1 MVYVQ
6 SVDGA
11 PLMPC
16 SEAKAR
22 HLLKQH
28 RARRVR
34 NTPFTIRLKSVVDGH
49 VQPVSLGVDPGYR
62 HIGLSATTNDRVLFE
77 AIAECRT
84 DIPKLMEK
92 RRILRRSRRNR
103 KTRYREPRFNNR
115 VHSKHRGWLAPSVE
129 QRIGYHIHLIDFVC
143 RLLPVSR
150 IVVEEAKFDIHKIQD
165 PDVEGVGYQHGP
177 QYGFENVKEYVKWRD
192 GFKCQYCHHKGD
204 SDTKLEIHHV
214 IQRKD
219 GGSDRPDNL
228 VTLCH
233 DCHAALHRGEF
244 TLRKPK
250 GGYKAPTFMGEM
262 RKKLV
267 ERLKAK
273 YGNMVHTTF
282 GYITR
287 IERTVARLSKDHNID
302 ARVISGNPKAKTDGI
317 VWRITK
323 HRCHNRKLHREVPA
337 KHGRRQVAQAARRVF
352 GFGLHDKVV
361 VVGSGQT
368 CRISGLRTSGYF
380 ALRTLNDDALL
391 NPNYSKL
398 KLLERA
404 GGLIMVPSIL
414 SKY

>member
-34 NTPFTIRLKSVVDGH
+34 NTPFTIRLKSVVDGQ

-62 HIGLSATTNDRVLFE
+62 HIGLSATTDDCVLFD
-77 AIAECRT
+77 AVAECRA

-92 RRILRRSRRNR
+92 RRSLRKSRRNR
-103 KTRYREPRFNNR
+103 KTRYREPRFDNR

-129 QRIGYHIHLIDFVC
+129 QRIGYHIHLIEFVC
-143 RLLPVSR
+143 KLLPVSR
-150 IVVEEAKFDIHKIQD
+150 IVVEEAKFDIRKIQD

-177 QYGFENVKEYVKWRD
+177 QYGFDNVKEYVRCRD
-192 GFKCQYCHHKGD
+192 GYKCRKCGNKTHLEVHH
-204 SDTKLEIHHV
+204 IV
-214 IQRKD
+214 QRKD
-219 GGSDRPDNL
+219 GGTNHRDNL

-244 TLRKPK
+244 TLPKPR
-250 GGYKAPTFMGEM
+250 GGYKDPAFMNQM
-262 RKKLV
+262 RNKLV

-273 YGNMVHTTF
+273 YGNMVQTTF
-282 GYITR
+282 GYLTR
-287 IERTVARLSKDHNID
+287 IGRTAAGLPKDHNID
-302 ARVISGNPKAKTDGI
+302 ARIISGNANAKLNDI
-317 VWRITK
+317 MWRITK

-337 KHGRRQVAQAARRVF
+337 KHGRRRAAQSAHRVF
-352 GFGLHDKVV
+352 GFGLHDRVTV
-361 VVGSGQT
+361 TTNDTSGYLAV
-368 CRISGLRTSGYF
+368 LRTSGIFVIRDANGDLVAECTYRR
-380 ALRTLNDDALL
+380 LR
-391 NPNYSKL
+391 
-398 KLLERA
+398 LLERA
-404 GGLIMVPSIL
+404 GGIRLVPSA
-414 SKY
+414 SS

>member
-6 SVDGA
+6 SIDGA

-62 HIGLSATTNDRVLFE
+62 HIGLSATTNDRILFE

-92 RRILRRSRRNR
+92 RRSLRRGRRHR

-115 VHSKHRGWLAPSVE
+115 VRSKHCGWLAPSVE

-143 RLLPVSR
+143 RLLPISR
-150 IVVEEAKFDIHKIQD
+150 IVVEKAKFDTHKIEN
-165 PDVEGVGYQHGP
+165 PDIEGVGYQHGP
-177 QYGFENVKEYVKWRD
+177 QYRFENVKEYVRWRD
-192 GFKCQYCHHKGD
+192 GYKCQHCHHKGD
-204 SDTKLEIHHV
+204 SETRLEVHHI

-219 GGSDRPDNL
+219 GGTDHRDNL

-233 DCHAALHRGEF
+233 DCHVALHRGEF
-244 TLRKPK
+244 TLRKPR
-250 GGYKAPTFMGEM
+250 GGHKEPTFMNEM
-262 RKKLV
+262 RNKLV

-273 YGNMVHTTF
+273 YGNMIHTTF

-287 IERTVARLSKDHNID
+287 IERTVAGLPKDHNTD
-302 ARVISGNPKAKTDGI
+302 ARTISGNPKAKPNGI
-317 VWRITK
+317 VWQITK

-337 KHGRRQVAQAARRVF
+337 KHVRRQSTKSARRVF

-361 VVGSGQT
+361 MEGGQI
-368 CRISGLRTSGYF
+368 CWIIGLRTSGYF
-380 ALRTLNDDALL
+380 ALRTLNDNALL
-391 NPNYSKL
+391 NPNYSRL
-398 KLLERA
+398 RLLERA
-404 GGLIMVPSIL
+404 GGLIMVPTAS
-414 SKY
+414 STF

>member
-6 SVDGA
+6 SIDGA

-62 HIGLSATTNDRVLFE
+62 HIGLSATTNDRILFE

-92 RRILRRSRRNR
+92 RRSLRRGRRHR

-115 VHSKHRGWLAPSVE
+115 VRSKHRGWLAPSVE

-143 RLLPVSR
+143 RLLPISR
-150 IVVEEAKFDIHKIQD
+150 IVVEKAKFDTHKIEN
-165 PDVEGVGYQHGP
+165 PDIEGVGYQHGP
-177 QYGFENVKEYVKWRD
+177 QYGFENVKEYVRWRD
-192 GFKCQYCHHKGD
+192 GYKCQHCHHKGD
-204 SDTKLEIHHV
+204 SETRLEVHHI

-219 GGSDRPDNL
+219 GGTDHRDNL

-233 DCHAALHRGEF
+233 DCHVALHRGEF
-244 TLRKPK
+244 TLRKPR
-250 GGYKAPTFMGEM
+250 GGHKEPTFMNEM
-262 RKKLV
+262 RNKLV
-267 ERLKAK
+267 ERLKTK
-273 YGNMVHTTF
+273 YGNMIHTTF

-287 IERTVARLSKDHNID
+287 IERTVAGLPKDHNTD
-302 ARVISGNPKAKTDGI
+302 ARTISGNPKAKPNGI
-317 VWRITK
+317 VWQITK

-337 KHGRRQVAQAARRVF
+337 KHGRRQSTKSARRVF

-361 VVGSGQT
+361 MEGGQI
-368 CRISGLRTSGYF
+368 CWIIGLRTSGYF
-380 ALRTLNDDALL
+380 ALRTLNDNALL
-391 NPNYSKL
+391 NPNYSRL
-398 KLLERA
+398 RLLERA
-404 GGLIMVPSIL
+404 GGLIMVPTAS
-414 SKY
+414 STF

>member
-16 SEAKAR
+16 TEAKAR

-62 HIGLSATTNDRVLFE
+62 HIGLSATTGNRVLFE
-77 AIAECRT
+77 AVAECRT

-92 RRILRRSRRNR
+92 RRSLRRSRRNR

-115 VHSKHRGWLAPSVE
+115 VRSKHRGWLAPSVE
-129 QRIGYHIHLIDFVC
+129 QRIGYHIHLIEFVYK
-143 RLLPVSR
+143 LLPVSR
-150 IVVEEAKFDIHKIQD
+150 IVVEEAKFDTHKIEN

-177 QYGFENVKEYVKWRD
+177 QYGFENVKEYVRCRD
-192 GFKCQYCHHKGD
+192 GYKCRKCGSKTHLEVHH
-204 SDTKLEIHHV
+204 IV
-214 IQRKD
+214 QRKD
-219 GGSDRPDNL
+219 GGTDHRDNL

-244 TLRKPK
+244 TFQKPR
-250 GGYKAPTFMGEM
+250 GGYKEPTFMNEM
-262 RKKLV
+262 CNKLV
-267 ERLKAK
+267 ERLKAR
-273 YGNMVHTTF
+273 YGDMIHTTF

-287 IERTVARLSKDHNID
+287 IGRTAANLPKDHNTD
-302 ARVISGNPKAKTDGI
+302 ARTISGNAKARPNDV
-317 VWRITK
+317 VWRIMK
-323 HRCHNRKLHREVPA
+323 NRCHNRKLHREVPA
-337 KHGRRQVAQAARRVF
+337 KHGRRQATQAARRIF

-361 VVGSGQT
+361 VAEDGQT
-368 CRISGLRTSGYF
+368 CRISGLRTSGRF
-380 ALRTLNDDALL
+380 ALRTNDNTLL
-391 NPNYSKL
+391 NLRYNRL
-398 KLLERA
+398 RLLERA
-404 GGLIMVPSIL
+404 GGLIMVPSA
-414 SKY
+414 SSTF

>member
-6 SVDGA
+6 SIDGA

-62 HIGLSATTNDRVLFE
+62 HIGLSATTNDRILFE

-92 RRILRRSRRNR
+92 RRSLRRGRRHR

-115 VHSKHRGWLAPSVE
+115 VRSKHRGWLAPSVE

-143 RLLPVSR
+143 RLLPISR
-150 IVVEEAKFDIHKIQD
+150 IVVEKAKFDTHKIEN
-165 PDVEGVGYQHGP
+165 PDIEGVGYQHGP
-177 QYGFENVKEYVKWRD
+177 QYRFENVKEYVRWRD
-192 GFKCQYCHHKGD
+192 GYKCQHCHHKGD
-204 SDTKLEIHHV
+204 SETRLEVHHI

-219 GGSDRPDNL
+219 GGTDHRDNL

-233 DCHAALHRGEF
+233 DCHVALHRGEF
-244 TLRKPK
+244 TLRKPR
-250 GGYKAPTFMGEM
+250 GGHKEPTFMNEM
-262 RKKLV
+262 RNKLV

-273 YGNMVHTTF
+273 YGNMIHTTF

-287 IERTVARLSKDHNID
+287 IERTVAGLPKDHNTD
-302 ARVISGNPKAKTDGI
+302 ARTISGNPKAKPNGI
-317 VWRITK
+317 VWQITK

-337 KHGRRQVAQAARRVF
+337 KHVRRQSTKSARRVF

-361 VVGSGQT
+361 MEGGQI
-368 CRISGLRTSGYF
+368 CWIIGLRTSGYF
-380 ALRTLNDDALL
+380 ALRTLNDNALL
-391 NPNYSKL
+391 NPNYSRL
-398 KLLERA
+398 RLLERA
-404 GGLIMVPSIL
+404 GGLIMVPTAS
-414 SKY
+414 STF

>member
-6 SVDGA
+6 SIDGA

-62 HIGLSATTNDRVLFE
+62 HIGLSATTDDCVMFE
-77 AIAECRT
+77 AVAECRT

-92 RRILRRSRRNR
+92 RRTLRRSRRNR

-115 VHSKHRGWLAPSVE
+115 VHSKNRGWLAPSVE

-143 RLLPVSR
+143 RLLPISS
-150 IVVEEAKFDIHKIQD
+150 ITVEKAKFDMQKIEN
-165 PDVEGVGYQHGP
+165 PDVEGFEYQHGP
-177 QYGFENVKEYVKWRD
+177 QYGFENVKEYVRCRD
-192 GFKCQYCHHKGD
+192 GYKCRKCGSKTHLEVHH
-204 SDTKLEIHHV
+204 I

-219 GGSDRPDNL
+219 GGTNHRDNL

-233 DCHAALHRGEF
+233 ECHAALHRGEF
-244 TLRKPK
+244 TLQKLK
-250 GGYKAPTFMGEM
+250 GGYKGPAFMNEM
-262 RKKLV
+262 RNKLV
-267 ERLKAK
+267 KRLKTK
-273 YGNMVHTTF
+273 YGNMVQTTF

-287 IERTVARLSKDHNID
+287 IERTAAGLPKDHNTD
-302 ARVISGNPKAKTDGI
+302 ARTISGNANAKPNGI

-323 HRCHNRKLHREVPA
+323 HRCHNRKLHREVPS
-337 KHGRRQVAQAARRVF
+337 KHGRRQAVQSVRRVF
-352 GFGLHDKVV
+352 GFGLHDQVLICKT
-361 VVGSGQT
+361 GQ
-368 CRISGLRTSGYF
+368 IGYIAGLRSTGNFQISDLQNKLIGNRSCF
-380 ALRTLNDDALL
+380 
-391 NPNYSKL
+391 KL
-398 KLLERA
+398 KLLEHS
-404 GGLIMVPSIL
+404 GGIMLIS
-414 SKY
+414 SSSSY

>member
-6 SVDGA
+6 SIDGA

-92 RRILRRSRRNR
+92 RRSLRRGRRHR

-115 VHSKHRGWLAPSVE
+115 VRSKHRGWLAPSVE

-143 RLLPVSR
+143 RLLPISR
-150 IVVEEAKFDIHKIQD
+150 IVVEKAKFDTHKIEN
-165 PDVEGVGYQHGP
+165 PDIEGVGYQHGP
-177 QYGFENVKEYVKWRD
+177 QYGFENVKEYVRWRD
-192 GFKCQYCHHKGD
+192 GYKCQHCHHKGD
-204 SDTKLEIHHV
+204 SETRLEVHHI

-219 GGSDRPDNL
+219 GGTDHRDNL

-233 DCHAALHRGEF
+233 DCHVALHRGEF
-244 TLRKPK
+244 TLRKPR
-250 GGYKAPTFMGEM
+250 GGHKEPTFMNEM
-262 RKKLV
+262 RNKLV

-273 YGNMVHTTF
+273 YGNMIHTTF

-287 IERTVARLSKDHNID
+287 IERTVAGLPKDHNTD
-302 ARVISGNPKAKTDGI
+302 ARTISGNPKAKPNGI
-317 VWRITK
+317 VWQITK

-337 KHGRRQVAQAARRVF
+337 KHGRRQSTKSARRVF

-361 VVGSGQT
+361 MEGGQI
-368 CRISGLRTSGYF
+368 CWIIGLRTSGYF
-380 ALRTLNDDALL
+380 ALRTLNDNALL
-391 NPNYSKL
+391 NPNYSRL
-398 KLLERA
+398 RLLERA
-404 GGLIMVPSIL
+404 GGLIMVPTAS
-414 SKY
+414 STF

>member
-6 SVDGA
+6 SIDGA

-92 RRILRRSRRNR
+92 RRSLRRGRRHR

-115 VHSKHRGWLAPSVE
+115 VRSKHRGWLAPSVE

-143 RLLPVSR
+143 RLLPISR
-150 IVVEEAKFDIHKIQD
+150 IVVEKAKFDTHKIEN
-165 PDVEGVGYQHGP
+165 PDIEGVGYQHGP
-177 QYGFENVKEYVKWRD
+177 QYGFENVKEYVRWRD
-192 GFKCQYCHHKGD
+192 GYKCQHCHHKGD
-204 SDTKLEIHHV
+204 SETRLEVHHI

-219 GGSDRPDNL
+219 GGTDHRDNL

-233 DCHAALHRGEF
+233 DCHVALHRGEF
-244 TLRKPK
+244 TLRKPR
-250 GGYKAPTFMGEM
+250 GGHKEPTFMNEM
-262 RKKLV
+262 RNKLV
-267 ERLKAK
+267 ERLKTK
-273 YGNMVHTTF
+273 YGNMIHTTF

-287 IERTVARLSKDHNID
+287 IERTVAGLPKDHNTD
-302 ARVISGNPKAKTDGI
+302 ARTISGNPKAKPNGI
-317 VWRITK
+317 VWQITK

-337 KHGRRQVAQAARRVF
+337 KHVRRQSTKSARRVF

-361 VVGSGQT
+361 MEGGQI
-368 CRISGLRTSGYF
+368 CWIIGLRTSGYF
-380 ALRTLNDDALL
+380 ALRTLNDNALL
-391 NPNYSKL
+391 NPNYSRL
-398 KLLERA
+398 RLLERA
-404 GGLIMVPSIL
+404 GGLIMVPTAS
-414 SKY
+414 STF

>member
-6 SVDGA
+6 SIDGA

-62 HIGLSATTNDRVLFE
+62 HIGLSATTNDRILFE

-92 RRILRRSRRNR
+92 RRSLRRGRRHR

-115 VHSKHRGWLAPSVE
+115 VRSKHCGWLAPSVE

-143 RLLPVSR
+143 RLLPISR
-150 IVVEEAKFDIHKIQD
+150 IVVEKAKFDTHKIEN
-165 PDVEGVGYQHGP
+165 PDIEGVGYQHGP
-177 QYGFENVKEYVKWRD
+177 QYGFENVKEYVRWRD
-192 GFKCQYCHHKGD
+192 GYKCQHCHHKGD
-204 SDTKLEIHHV
+204 SETRLEVHHI

-219 GGSDRPDNL
+219 GGTDHRDNL

-233 DCHAALHRGEF
+233 DCHVALHRGEF
-244 TLRKPK
+244 TLRKPR
-250 GGYKAPTFMGEM
+250 GGHKEPTFMNEM
-262 RKKLV
+262 RNKLV

-273 YGNMVHTTF
+273 YGNMIHTTF

-287 IERTVARLSKDHNID
+287 IERTVAGLPKDHNTD
-302 ARVISGNPKAKTDGI
+302 ARTISGNPKAKPNGI
-317 VWRITK
+317 VWQITK

-337 KHGRRQVAQAARRVF
+337 KHVRRQSTKSARRVF

-361 VVGSGQT
+361 MEGGQI
-368 CRISGLRTSGYF
+368 CWIIGLRTSGYF
-380 ALRTLNDDALL
+380 ALRTLNDNALL
-391 NPNYSKL
+391 NPNYSRL
-398 KLLERA
+398 RLLERA
-404 GGLIMVPSIL
+404 GGLIMVPTAS
-414 SKY
+414 STF